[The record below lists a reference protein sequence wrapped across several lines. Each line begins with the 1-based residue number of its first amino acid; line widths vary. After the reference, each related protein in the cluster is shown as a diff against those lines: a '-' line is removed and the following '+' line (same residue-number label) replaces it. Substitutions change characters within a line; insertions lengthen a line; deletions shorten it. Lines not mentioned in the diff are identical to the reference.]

1 MDEFF
6 VGLIKIILI
15 NIVLSGDNA
24 VVIALASRNLPI
36 EQQKKAILW
45 GSGGAIGLRVILTF
59 MAVWLLKIP
68 YLQVVGGLLLIW
80 IAIKLLKGEEGEE
93 SLKSGANLKEAIK
106 TIIFADLIM
115 SLDNVV
121 AVAGAANGSIL
132 LIAIG
137 LALSIPLII
146 WGSQLLMKLMNRFP
160 IIILGGAGLL
170 GYTAGEMALG
180 DKGLGQFLHEVFPGA
195 GVIIPIATTVLVI
208 VVGKWQAK
216 KGSNNSENNKQDEIS
231 ETI

>member
-1 MDEFF
+1 MEDFF

-24 VVIALASRNLPI
+24 VVIALASRNLPV

-59 MAVWLLKIP
+59 IAVWLLKIP
-68 YLQVVGGLLLIW
+68 YLQVIGGLLLIW

-93 SLKSGANLKEAIK
+93 SLKSGGNLAEAIR

-160 IIILGGAGLL
+160 IIILAGAGLL

-180 DKGLGQFLHEVFPGA
+180 DKGLGHFLHEVLPGA
-195 GVIIPIATTVLVI
+195 GFIIPIATTVLVI

-216 KGSNNSENNKQDEIS
+216 KDEKIT
-231 ETI
+231 EII